1 MKIHR
6 RQMSSGKRFRFV
18 GAENFVK
25 QDEIQYLKFS
35 LLEMNDLSKRVN
47 VIIIIEFIRDSR
59 MKRSL
64 G

>member
-6 RQMSSGKRFRFV
+6 RQMSGKRFRFV